1 MKYFPIFLCLM
12 CFLCG
17 LELVGSSTPPACSSL
32 QEKELKSGT
41 LCRNVTKTDTKK
53 KRDKVLEKLV
63 AQAWRAIDVGS
74 ILICSHI

>member
-1 MKYFPIFLCLM
+1 MKYLPIFLCF
-12 CFLCG
+12 CVG

-32 QEKELKSGT
+32 QEVELKSGT
-41 LCRNVTKTDTKK
+41 PCPNGTQTDTKK

-74 ILICSHI
+74 RNICSKI

>member
-1 MKYFPIFLCLM
+1 MKYFPIFLC
-12 CFLCG
+12 FSGG

-32 QEKELKSGT
+32 QEAELKSGT
-41 LCRNVTKTDTKK
+41 LCQKTETKK

-74 ILICSHI
+74 RLMSSNI